1 MVIEDDTVALTLN
14 KYPLYIHYKYSS
26 IFTSLN
32 IPKVKDSNPLS
43 ERISQPTLGATIKY
57 TI

>member
-14 KYPLYIHYKYSS
+14 KYSLYIHYKYSS

-32 IPKVKDSNPLS
+32 VPKVKDSNPLS
-43 ERISQPTLGATIKY
+43 ERISQPTLGAIIKY

>member
-1 MVIEDDTVALTLN
+1 MVIEDTVALTLN
-14 KYPLYIHYKYSS
+14 KYSLYIHYKYSS

-32 IPKVKDSNPLS
+32 VPKVKDSNPLS
-43 ERISQPTLGATIKY
+43 ERISQPTLGAIIKY